1 MATAECTRRRC
12 PLEARG
18 LNTLPLSLSRDEKIK
33 LVSAGYKEE
42 DDFLGR
48 KGGDFK
54 GTISP
59 FKANRIIAEIN
70 QKRIKNNEYWT
81 REHRRRLDTVGTKV
95 DEVEALYS
103 SGGVKLEWAIRE
115 LFDTGFADCSVV
127 RVSDQKKGEP
137 DLLMTFPNGKKI
149 TVQVTASE
157 NPTKYIDSKKAGE
170 VIAQSAR
177 FHPDGYICMGRPDFQ
192 SLAIE
197 QADHLGVEKNFKLIP
212 IFVLAE
218 LFVRSREGK
227 LSHKNCAKL
236 LLSSRGYIT
245 MSEVDKIT
253 KP

>member
-1 MATAECTRRRC
+1 MNWVEQLASGEGV
-12 PLEARG
+12 PLVNACEW
-18 LNTLPLSLSRDEKIK
+18 I
-33 LVSAGYKEE
+33 EE
-42 DDFLGR
+42 DDFLDS

-54 GTISP
+54 GTVNP
-59 FKANRIIAEIN
+59 VKANNIIAEIN

-81 REHRRRLDTVGTKV
+81 REHRRRLDAIGMRV
-95 DEVEALYS
+95 DEVEALYL

-115 LFDTGFADCSVV
+115 LFDAEFADCNVV
-127 RVSDQKKGEP
+127 RINDQRKAEP

-149 TVQVTASE
+149 TIQVTASE
-157 NPTKYIDSKKAGE
+157 SPTKYIDSKKAGE

-177 FHPDGYICMGRPDFQ
+177 FHPDGYICIGRPDFQ
-192 SLAIE
+192 ALAIE

-227 LSHKNCAKL
+227 LNNKNCAKL

-245 MSEVDKIT
+245 MSEIDKIT